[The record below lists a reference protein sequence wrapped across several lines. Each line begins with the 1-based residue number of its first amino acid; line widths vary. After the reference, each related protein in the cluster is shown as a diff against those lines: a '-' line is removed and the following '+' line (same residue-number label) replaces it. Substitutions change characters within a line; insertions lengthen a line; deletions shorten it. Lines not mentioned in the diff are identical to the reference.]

1 MRRPSANDTPHQD
14 SLRIAVVDG
23 TISGVKAFNFVSAV
37 VTATVLAVGA
47 FTLAL
52 PDEAGSPAWRLLVA
66 WVAGALVWAVVY
78 SVVRDG
84 PRATWSALARR

>member
-1 MRRPSANDTPHQD
+1 MVAG
-14 SLRIAVVDG
+14 G
-23 TISGVKAFNFVSAV
+23 TIATVKVFNVVSAV

-52 PDEAGSPAWRLLVA
+52 PDEVGSSAWYLLGA
-66 WVAGALVWAVVY
+66 WLFGAVVWAVVY

-84 PRATWSALARR
+84 PGATWSALVRRRGPGRPGNRSLG